1 MMLKELFIMQM
12 DQNTEDQNRQDENKV
27 LESLNSTMEIYMREI
42 SLKESEKDMVNYLSS
57 MKI

>member
-1 MMLKELFIMQM
+1 MLKELFIMQM